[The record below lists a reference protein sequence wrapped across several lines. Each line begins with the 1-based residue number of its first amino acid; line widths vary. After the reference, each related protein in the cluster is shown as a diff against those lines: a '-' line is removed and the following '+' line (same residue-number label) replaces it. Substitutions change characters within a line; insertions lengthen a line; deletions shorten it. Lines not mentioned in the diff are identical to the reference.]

1 MKPIK
6 FKGSNTIFAKNQKPY
21 LPLPAWV
28 KSDDEKGTTVCCWQ
42 ANLIERLKI
51 LFTGKLYVSLLSF
64 NKPLTP
70 NRVYAENPIKYFVN
84 QGEL

>member
-6 FKGSNTIFAKNQKPY
+6 FKGSNTIFAKNQQPY

-28 KSDDEKGTTVCCWQ
+28 KPDDDKGTVICCWK
-42 ANLIERLKI
+42 ANLIERLRI

-70 NRVYAENPIKYFVN
+70 SRVYAENPIKYFIHS
-84 QGEL
+84 ED